1 MGGLYNF
8 LAKLSPE
15 GQKYYSET
23 VRVNVLVIKSYITL
37 GFPPFILQMSQ
48 TFPTIAD
55 GILGVKEVERSWYWC
70 IMAMVRA
77 DYQGKG
83 IAKAMFELAYQ
94 EVCLISNHMYD
105 DSNHLFRLPNSES
118 PLAYPPPTRSM

>member
-1 MGGLYNF
+1 MGGLYKF
-8 LAKLSPE
+8 LEKLSPE

-23 VRVNVLVIKSYITL
+23 VRVNVLVIESYITL
-37 GFPPFILQMSQ
+37 GFSPAILQMTQ
-48 TFPTIAD
+48 TFPKIAD

-83 IAKAMFELAYQ
+83 IAKEMFELAYK

-105 DSNHLFRLPNSES
+105 VSNRLFRLPSSES
-118 PLAYPPPTRSM
+118 PLAYPPPT